1 MKRLIF
7 SLIFILPVTVSMAG
21 PDAVLRA
28 AAKQGSPKGV
38 RSALSRGASV
48 NAAARDGSTA
58 LHYASARGYTNTA
71 RLLIRGGA
79 DLNAKRRDGR
89 TPLILAVAG
98 KHADTARLLIDK
110 GADVNARDDLLITAL
125 MFASYNGMTE
135 TVGLLI
141 DKGAAV
147 DRRNV
152 LGMTALIYTAKY
164 PAGSPELSRSR
175 GDAAKRL
182 IAGGA
187 DASIKDSEGSSA
199 LSYAGKSGSGDRSS
213 ALPDQPEREE
223 PARERSGQDTVPAE
237 KKGGSSRAAEEVS
250 PPCAADPSSKVYAL
264 CEVSGAFSTFQ
275 NTDLDPLK
283 KKKVERITTGIQKY
297 DTFFDASKRI
307 LITMNFAQAV
317 IGSFKAKKSK
327 NQDTSLETA
336 AVVALL
342 AAIPD
347 MIDRVKDLVKSG
359 KELSASVKSDFTGMK
374 ALKIPTIASG
384 LVSTIDDLVSFGKA
398 IAKTVEDLKALRS
411 NLQ

>member
-1 MKRLIF
+1 MKKLLI
-7 SLIFILPVTVSMAG
+7 SLIFILPVSSSMAG
-21 PDAVLRA
+21 SDADMRA
-28 AAKQGSPKGV
+28 AAKQGSLKGV
-38 RSALSRGASV
+38 RSALSHGASA

-79 DLNAKRRDGR
+79 DLDAKRHDGR

-98 KHADTARLLIDK
+98 KHAATARLLVDE

-135 TVGLLI
+135 TVNLLI
-141 DKGAAV
+141 DKGATV

-152 LGMTALIYTAKY
+152 LGMTALIYTVKY

-175 GDAAKRL
+175 GDVAKRL

-187 DASIKDSEGSSA
+187 DANIRDSEGSSA
-199 LSYAGKSGSGDRSS
+199 LSYARASGSSVLS
-213 ALPDQPEREE
+213 PAFPEQPGREE
-223 PARERSGQDTVPAE
+223 PAQEQFGQESVPAD
-237 KKGGSSRAAEEVS
+237 KKGGSSRAAEEAS
-250 PPCAADPSSKVYAL
+250 PPCAADPASTVYAL
-264 CEVSGAFSTFQ
+264 CEVSGSFRTFQ

-336 AVVALL
+336 AVAALL

-347 MIDRVKDLVKSG
+347 MIDRVKDLINSG
-359 KELSASVKSDFTGMK
+359 KELSSSIKSDFTGLK
-374 ALKIPTIASG
+374 AMKIPSITSG

-398 IAKTVEDLKALRS
+398 IAKTVEDLKALR
-411 NLQ
+411 

>member
-1 MKRLIF
+1 MKKLLF
-7 SLIFILPVTVSMAG
+7 SLIFILPVTASMAG
-21 PDAVLRA
+21 PDGDLRT
-28 AAKQGSPKGV
+28 AAKQGSLKGV
-38 RSALSRGASV
+38 RSALSRGAGV

-71 RLLIRGGA
+71 RILIRGGA
-79 DLNAKRRDGR
+79 DLDAKRRDGR

-98 KHADTARLLIDK
+98 KHADTARLLVDE

-135 TVGLLI
+135 TVSLLI
-141 DKGAAV
+141 EKGAAV

-175 GDAAKRL
+175 GDVAKRL

-187 DASIKDSEGSSA
+187 DATIKDSEGSSA
-199 LSYAGKSGSGDRSS
+199 LSYARASGSNDLSS
-213 ALPDQPEREE
+213 DLPDKPGREE
-223 PARERSGQDTVPAE
+223 SARERFGQDTVPADNR
-237 KKGGSSRAAEEVS
+237 GGSSRAIEETS
-250 PPCAADPSSKVYAL
+250 PPCSADPSSKVYAL
-264 CEVSGAFSTFQ
+264 CEASGAFTTFQ

-283 KKKVERITTGIQKY
+283 KKKVERINTGMQKY

-327 NQDTSLETA
+327 NLDTSLETA

-347 MIDRVKDLVKSG
+347 MIDRVKDLIKRG
-359 KELSASVKSDFTGMK
+359 QELSASIKSEFTGMN
-374 ALKIPTIASG
+374 ALKIPKIAGG

-398 IAKTVEDLKALRS
+398 IAKTVEDLKALR
-411 NLQ
+411 